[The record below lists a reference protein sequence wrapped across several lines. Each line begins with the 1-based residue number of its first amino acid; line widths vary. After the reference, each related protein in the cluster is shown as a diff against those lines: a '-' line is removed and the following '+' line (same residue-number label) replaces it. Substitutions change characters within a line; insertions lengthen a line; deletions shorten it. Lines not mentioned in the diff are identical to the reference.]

1 MLPLEG
7 RVALSRFTNAIRSTA
22 LTQAAPGLCPCPV
35 TRSQSGSRLIAK
47 KRFYILFVSRDPDG
61 TLNKVPVPLHYAWVF
76 VAAAAIGLFTIAG
89 MAGSYSRMLI
99 KTARFNQ
106 LRHDHDT
113 LKKDYA
119 TLAQQAQE
127 KDVQAASLGA
137 LATEVSSLYGLT
149 ANKLTTLH
157 VVHGRT
163 APVVKASN
171 DPASA
176 ALKDSSSTLTSE
188 SYFKSIDAFYSLRDT
203 ATDGQAARMLL
214 GPANLGRMDNPLMPG
229 HPLRGL
235 GSLMDGSDADFV
247 PTLWPVTGRIT
258 SSFGEREDPV
268 LGNGDGEFHAGIDI
282 AGDLGEPIHATADG
296 VVVSVGVVNGYGRMV
311 KIDHGHG
318 LETWYGHMSGFA
330 VTAGQQ
336 VARGEVIGYIGHS
349 GRTTG
354 NHVHYEV
361 RIHNVAV
368 NPHRFLRST
377 LAQLT
382 TAQTAPAVL

>member
-1 MLPLEG
+1 M
-7 RVALSRFTNAIRSTA
+7 
-22 LTQAAPGLCPCPV
+22 
-35 TRSQSGSRLIAK
+35 IAK

-76 VAAAAIGLFTIAG
+76 VAAAAIGLFTVAG

-203 ATDGQAARMLL
+203 AMDGQTARMLS

-235 GSLMDGSDADFV
+235 GGLLDGSDADFV

-296 VVVSVGVVNGYGRMV
+296 VVVSAGVVNGYGRMV

-318 LETWYGHMSGFA
+318 VETWYGHMSGFA

-336 VARGEVIGYIGHS
+336 VVRGEVIGYIGHS

-368 NPHRFLRST
+368 NPHRFLRTT

-382 TAQTAPAVL
+382 TAQTAPAAL

>member
-1 MLPLEG
+1 M
-7 RVALSRFTNAIRSTA
+7 
-22 LTQAAPGLCPCPV
+22 
-35 TRSQSGSRLIAK
+35 IAK

-203 ATDGQAARMLL
+203 AMDGQAARMLL

-235 GSLMDGSDADFV
+235 GSLLDGSDADFV

-296 VVVSVGVVNGYGRMV
+296 VVVSAGVVNGYGRMV

-368 NPHRFLRST
+368 NPHRFLRTT

-382 TAQTAPAVL
+382 TAQTAPAAL

>member
-1 MLPLEG
+1 
-7 RVALSRFTNAIRSTA
+7 
-22 LTQAAPGLCPCPV
+22 
-35 TRSQSGSRLIAK
+35 LIAK

-176 ALKDSSSTLTSE
+176 ALN
-188 SYFKSIDAFYSLRDT
+188 T
-203 ATDGQAARMLL
+203 AMDGQTARMLS

-235 GSLMDGSDADFV
+235 GGLLDGSDADFV

-296 VVVSVGVVNGYGRMV
+296 VVVSAGVVNGYGRMV

-336 VARGEVIGYIGHS
+336 VVRGEVIGYIGHS

-368 NPHRFLRST
+368 NPHRFLRTT

-382 TAQTAPAVL
+382 TAQTAPAAL